1 MPHFHLTAAILIV
14 LSTATVAPGWAQD
27 TRDTTTR
34 LEHIT
39 VTATGVPI
47 SRDAL
52 ASSVTVLYGEDL
64 RAKGFVQLLDA
75 LREVPGLSI
84 AQNGSFGMTAS
95 LFTRGGESDYT
106 KVLIDGVPV
115 NLPGGG
121 YDFAHLSTANIERVE
136 ILRGPASVL
145 YGSDATTG
153 VIQIFTRTGTGSPK
167 VSGGMKG
174 GTYASFDVDADLV
187 GGSRSVDYS
196 LGVRYFTTQGT
207 YDFNNAYQNAIVSG
221 RMVIRP
227 DDVSDVALS
236 LRYRDSET
244 HFPTDGSGV
253 PADRNAFSVNEAT
266 AISIDAGRH
275 FADWVEVRMSLR
287 SNLVDAGTDDAADD
301 AADTL
306 GFYAFRSIQDVSRQS
321 VTALSNFYPS
331 KDIVLTGGL
340 EFEEEKERGF
350 NESESEFGPSNG
362 SFDAS
367 RGNWGY
373 YAQAILD
380 VAGASL
386 VAGGRIDD
394 NERFGTFATY
404 RLAAAYMLP
413 TATKLRGS
421 VGRAF
426 KEPTFFENFATGFA
440 VGNPELVPERS
451 TSWEAG
457 VEQSVAQG
465 RAAFTAVYFSQR
477 FRDLIQFTFAETP
490 NFVNVAAADASGIEL
505 EATGRPVRGVRLAG
519 NYTYVKTEVVD
530 SGVDSGSGASFVEGE
545 RLLRRPTH
553 TLSLGAD
560 FDGWERGAFGLA
572 VTYVG
577 DADDRDFSTF
587 PATPVTLSSYT
598 LVDVTAQINVLPA
611 RAATGLVGT
620 LRIENLLNE
629 QYSTTFGFPARGRTV
644 FVGARV
650 ER

>member
-1 MPHFHLTAAILIV
+1 MTRSYRAAALVVV
-14 LSTATVAPGWAQD
+14 LNAFLVAPGWAQD
-27 TRDTTTR
+27 TRDTTR
-34 LEHIT
+34 LESIT
-39 VTATGVPI
+39 VTATQVPV

-52 ASSVTVLYGEDL
+52 ASSVTVLYGDDL
-64 RAKGFVQLLDA
+64 RARGVVQLLEA

-106 KVLIDGVPV
+106 KVLLDGVPV
-115 NLPGGG
+115 NEPGGG

-145 YGSDATTG
+145 YGSDAMTG
-153 VIQIFTRTGTGSPK
+153 VIQIFTRTGTGSPQ
-167 VSGGMKG
+167 VSGGVKA
-174 GTYASFDVDADLV
+174 GTYASVVADADLV

-196 LGVRYFTTQGT
+196 LGVRYFTSEGT
-207 YDFNNAYQNAIVSG
+207 YDFNNAYQNAVVSG
-221 RMVIRP
+221 RVVIRP

-253 PADRNAFSVNEAT
+253 PADQNAFSVNEAT
-266 AISIDAGRH
+266 TIGIDAGRH
-275 FADWVEVRMSLR
+275 FTDWMEVRMSLR
-287 SNLVDAGTDDAADD
+287 SNVVAAGTDDSADD
-301 AADTL
+301 AADTV

-331 KDIVLTGGL
+331 KGVVLTGGL

-350 NESESEFGPSNG
+350 NESESQFGPSNG

-373 YAQAILD
+373 YAQAMVD
-380 VAGASL
+380 VVGASL

-394 NERFGTFATY
+394 NEQFGTFATY
-404 RLAAAYMLP
+404 RFAAAYLLP

-421 VGRAF
+421 VGRSF
-426 KEPTFFENFATGFA
+426 KEPTFFENYATGFA
-440 VGNPELVPERS
+440 EGNPDLVPEQS

-457 VEQSVAQG
+457 LEQSVAQG
-465 RAAFTAVYFSQR
+465 RAAFSAVYFSQR
-477 FRDLIQFTFAETP
+477 FQDLIQFTFDETP
-490 NFVNVAAADASGIEL
+490 NFVNVAAADASGVEL
-505 EATGRPVRGVRLAG
+505 EATARPVRGFRLTG

-545 RLLRRPTH
+545 RLLRRPSH
-553 TLSLGAD
+553 TLSFGAD
-560 FDGWERGAFGLA
+560 FEGWERGTFGA
-572 VTYVG
+572 TVTYVG
-577 DADDRDFSTF
+577 DADDRDFATF

-598 LVDVTAQINVLPA
+598 LVDLAAQVALLPN
-611 RAATGLVGT
+611 RAAMSLDAT
-620 LRIENLLNE
+620 LRIENLLDE
-629 QYSTTFGFPARGRTV
+629 RYATTFGFPARGRTV
-644 FVGARV
+644 FVGARGG
-650 ER
+650 R